1 MNAKEELQ
9 KKLSGWEARIGMLA
23 YQKIQIEKDIATL
36 EAAISSGKAV
46 LADMTT
52 EEAIKQAQTNKE
64 VNNNV

>member
-9 KKLSGWEARIGMLA
+9 KKLSGWEARIGALA

-46 LADMTT
+46 LNDMAT
-52 EEAIKQAQTNKE
+52 EEAIKQAQHKE
-64 VNNNV
+64 G